1 MLLRG
6 MDLIETVSPVM
17 RRSNGKGTSRGIS
30 HELRQVAHELRQEGR
45 PNLRLSHR
53 GRSTKLALPFLR
65 TKTAGERYEKS
76 RNNGE

>member
-30 HELRQVAHELRQEGR
+30 HELRLVAHELRQEGR
-45 PNLRLSHR
+45 PNGTLLRL
-53 GRSTKLALPFLR
+53 P
-65 TKTAGERYEKS
+65 
-76 RNNGE
+76 